1 MVETKNNENTPDGGL
16 KMEICFIIFGV
27 GSLLAWNAILSDI
40 SFFMN
45 YQGEYD
51 PSTSFSF
58 CNFVLNIIF
67 QLIMIWKKQ
76 LLSYKVQLIFGL
88 IASIISL
95 VILPIVVISF
105 EKNSLTGFI
114 LSAGIVLIQGLV
126 NAFCSSGFF
135 GLASFFPREM
145 IISLSTGQG
154 ISGIL
159 MNIIGYIVL
168 MAVNTG
174 NEDDDA
180 KLGAIIFFSI
190 SGLILLI
197 ALITLLI
204 AFKTEYF
211 RFYLGNTKEF
221 ENKLQ
226 KIENEIENQA
236 ITTTS
241 TASQNQE
248 ELLVKEPQTEEKEKE
263 DKQKEI
269 TFLEVFKRLYEI
281 DLLSGFIYVITFTLF
296 PAVSISQRLFKTG
309 KYRQITI
316 ITIYNVGDTIGRS
329 IMSGIKFTTTLA
341 YIIICGRSI
350 LVLLLILNFYFD
362 MKLGMD
368 ATLSSILLIVYVTIL
383 AITNGMGTTICLGL
397 APSMVPDSMK
407 GRAGSSVSFFN
418 ILGIFTGTIVAFM
431 SKYIINQIGE
441 YVEE

>member
-1 MVETKNNENTPDGGL
+1 MVETKNNENAPDGGL

-241 TASQNQE
+241 TASQNNE
-248 ELLVKEPQTEEKEKE
+248 ELLVKEKQPEEEKKEK
-263 DKQKEI
+263 KEI
-269 TFLEVFKRLYEI
+269 TFLEIFKRLYEI
-281 DLLSGFIYVITFTLF
+281 DLLSCFIYILTFALF

-329 IMSGIKFTTTLA
+329 IMSAITFTKNLA

-350 LVLLLILNFYFD
+350 LVLALILNFYFD

-368 ATLSSILLIVYVTIL
+368 PTLSSILLIVYVTIL
-383 AITNGMGTTICLGL
+383 AITNGMGTTMCLGL
-397 APSMVPDSMK
+397 APSMVPDAMK

-418 ILGIFTGTIVAFM
+418 ILGIFLGTIVAFM
-431 SKYIINQIGE
+431 TKYIINQIGE
-441 YVEE
+441 YVEED